1 MPEVRIKTD
10 FGEIVIPYNEISD
23 LEKGLANVDK
33 IVETVNSKVGTIRS
47 KEKPK
52 IKPGFED
59 IYTINDDGSI
69 SILRPGTKTE
79 NIGIVL
85 FAYDPKPLKTDFITL
100 SSGVKQSQD
109 YMKGSKYFD
118 KLERGYYKLNA
129 DGLSW
134 VINEMVPKLRKPK
147 SNGG

>member
-1 MPEVRIKTD
+1 MSEVRIRTE
-10 FGEIVIPYNEISD
+10 FGEVVIPYNEVSD
-23 LEKGLANVDK
+23 LEKGLANIDK
-33 IVETVNSKVGTIRS
+33 VIEIVNSKVGHLKG

-52 IKPGFED
+52 VKFGFED

-85 FAYDPKPLKTDFITL
+85 YAYDPKPLKTDLITL
-100 SSGVKQSQD
+100 FSGVKQSQD
-109 YMKGSKYFD
+109 YMRNSKYFD

-129 DGLSW
+129 AGLSW
-134 VINEMVPKLRKPK
+134 IINEVVPKLKK
-147 SNGG
+147 LNNGS